1 MEKPVRYCSMLSIA
15 LTGSFF
21 LSMFLGAG
29 IGEGGSTGKAYQVVA
44 VIANVLLYVAPI
56 FFLVTLTVNM
66 MCILKRMMLK
76 KDTAVSTRPKEKYPI
91 VPFLMAVGMFVMFL
105 LFVGAIMTAM
115 E

>member
-76 KDTAVSTRPKEKYPI
+76 KDTAVSTRPLEMRFANP
-91 VPFLMAVGMFVMFL
+91 VLFVMFL